1 MITEGATKLTKTYN
15 PIKFQIG
22 AGIQVCQTQSGLFF
36 LIFGTFSEYMNF
48 KNNDLYKFKQ
58 STKDLKHANSSHISA
73 LKNFLQSDVRQWLQN
88 VTGIE
93 LNQEIDLFCAKYRYV
108 IYLKSMYIS
117 RFRIFLDF

>member
-1 MITEGATKLTKTYN
+1 MHVLQSTKFLSRGFESN
-15 PIKFQIG
+15 
-22 AGIQVCQTQSGLFF
+22 QSG
-36 LIFGTFSEYMNF
+36 IFGTFSEYMNF

-108 IYLKSMYIS
+108 INQNSVYIFDKFGQIISLKWFIYYYKL
-117 RFRIFLDF
+117 FTHE

>member
-1 MITEGATKLTKTYN
+1 M
-15 PIKFQIG
+15 
-22 AGIQVCQTQSGLFF
+22 
-36 LIFGTFSEYMNF
+36 IFGTFSEYMNF

-108 IYLKSMYIS
+108 IYQKSMYIFDKFGQIIS
-117 RFRIFLDF
+117 LKWFVYQ

>member
-1 MITEGATKLTKTYN
+1 
-15 PIKFQIG
+15 
-22 AGIQVCQTQSGLFF
+22 
-36 LIFGTFSEYMNF
+36 MNF

-108 IYLKSMYIS
+108 NCNVTTVKS
-117 RFRIFLDF
+117 RAVARLG